1 MKKSEK
7 GDFAQNRSSM
17 PENSA
22 ELAPRGHRVGTEGAQ
37 GGNQGIKRGVQRR
50 TEEV

>member
-22 ELAPRGHRVGTEGAQ
+22 ELAPRGHRVGT
-37 GGNQGIKRGVQRR
+37 GGNQVIKRRVQRR